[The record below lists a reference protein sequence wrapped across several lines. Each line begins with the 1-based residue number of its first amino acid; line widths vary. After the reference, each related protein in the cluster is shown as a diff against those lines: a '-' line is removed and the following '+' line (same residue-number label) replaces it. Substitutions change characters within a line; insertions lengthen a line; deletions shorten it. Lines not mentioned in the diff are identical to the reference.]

1 MQLEHS
7 LKHIDKTSKVLE
19 VPARYRKTPQESYIS
34 RSTYAER
41 VAENASIRHMSE
53 VRAARTATQC

>member
-7 LKHIDKTSKVLE
+7 LKQIDKTSKVLE
-19 VPARYRKTPQESYIS
+19 LPAKYRKTQQESYIS

-41 VAENASIRHMSE
+41 VAENAFIRHMSE